1 MVFFKISRLKYYDGT
16 KMEEYKPKEE
26 IPLYTGREMFM
37 NRSIDDAT
45 DICLVSPI
53 ASRKHAIIVHRGDE
67 NVEIKDLNT
76 INGTFLNGK
85 KIKQNVW
92 VPLKNND
99 VLSIGVDFYTTKKDE
114 EKYFFKLVQVNRRC
128 KLNANTN
135 DMKAKPACDNS
146 LIVNNATFK
155 TCSPSK
161 NLSVQNG
168 VAADEI
174 SDSTMKTR
182 SGNFY
187 GNNSQELGSTENKKE
202 DLKKRKPSSQESS
215 EQPPVKKASLNKADV
230 LSKEVDKQN
239 VKQKK
244 KTNTDQSDIK
254 VTSSKTNVLSE
265 RNTKTSSVIRPP
277 KILAKPKSNMEG
289 KLCLKEP
296 KVSAIPREKCLDKT
310 SNLELEMQKILT
322 DKNNGESIIPDD
334 EPMHS
339 TQDLLHI
346 MDSQAVPE
354 NPPNNKTVPD
364 FDFKMPSVRKR
375 KCQSFESNG
384 VSRVEETISKVFG
397 GETSDVSNSDL
408 DMDCNSTQDL
418 KNILM
423 DSQDSVEVKPITA
436 IQLKKNASKKIFKSQ
451 VRSPS
456 KKPKFDYSF
465 EKFYDFESDKKETK
479 KRNSSVSKKTT
490 PQPSTSSRKS
500 SISTSE
506 STPSIK
512 KPRSSKSING
522 SSGSKSEM
530 KIKAN
535 SKPRKQKSPL
545 QKHEE
550 TRDISVVVG
559 EVEESQVMS
568 QYSMTED
575 EIVDIVYDDYNNV
588 ATTTTSTSNV
598 RSHDESPK
606 FMRTSLKQVASNSLG
621 TTLKQSKEKKR
632 SKSKVRQVNFQ
643 SNAEQVQF
651 DNEDTSSSVR
661 NIQRHMIKLNT
672 NPSLCKLQSMES
684 QSIKHTLSGMYKNNG
699 NAVGTY
705 LGDNVHL
712 LCWLC
717 SWLPQQMTMELPP
730 PIFKGLPIEKIPQV
744 KQTYT
749 NIGDFYE
756 TQEPLLYYQ
765 TWSDMF
771 VQYIKESRRRRQ
783 LILHRDTVEYVPSS
797 SFQSTRKK
805 LFRLQCS
812 IKNSISKWL
821 QEKQILLLT
830 FNHAGTTTSPTFECF
845 AYITDID
852 KLSNNSSFDI
862 LITLNVVSEK
872 ELTFIPTST
881 EIIAQVMTRVD
892 INQWKSQLGKS
903 VNNHFA
909 PVFLNPVNIIEPPLL
924 RIRDSLENVGTCTLG
939 QKHVVSTFL
948 DVCLENNR
956 KLVMVD
962 ALAGTGKTTSLAK
975 AIENLLLYTNPSHHH
990 RVLLFGSSVGSLD
1003 EISSLLINLRK
1014 SLPSQAQKKK
1024 IKFLRLDESQHAEVK
1039 TYACNE
1045 FVQSELRGFK
1055 KEALENPAMLK
1066 RRRHEILNLIS
1077 KEPHKNSPYCQSLE
1091 KALKDLDSYPE
1102 TKVLSKDFLLYFFKT
1117 QKRYLIDGADIVCCN
1132 LKELLNTESCNYI
1145 NVNSQRKTTVCII
1158 EDANLCTDLDLSLI
1172 LQLHIDKLILIGD
1185 STVDVIL
1192 PFACLYRKNF
1202 HWNLFKR
1209 LIRAKTVS
1217 HRQTIPVI
1225 KLNQIHRGTSTL
1237 RQNIKAVFGHGG
1249 SLNGDPKSNNNVNIM
1264 DWCVIDHKLEGLAD
1278 STNDRTVRVKSC
1290 DQEATLV
1297 VNIAIEVKNKY
1308 PHLSVAIIT
1317 PFDIQRSVIMKTLC
1331 NKHEDSNDIQ
1341 VPSVVDFMGR
1351 QADVVIFS
1359 TKLPYALT
1367 SNVLEIVFTRARS
1380 ALVIV
1385 GNFSTQFAKNS
1396 YTGYEWAKVLEISK
1410 SSRCLKTVGSDFDLT
1425 NEKLALS
1432 LILK

>member
-1 MVFFKISRLKYYDGT
+1 
-16 KMEEYKPKEE
+16 
-26 IPLYTGREMFM
+26 
-37 NRSIDDAT
+37 
-45 DICLVSPI
+45 
-53 ASRKHAIIVHRGDE
+53 
-67 NVEIKDLNT
+67 
-76 INGTFLNGK
+76 
-85 KIKQNVW
+85 
-92 VPLKNND
+92 
-99 VLSIGVDFYTTKKDE
+99 
-114 EKYFFKLVQVNRRC
+114 
-128 KLNANTN
+128 
-135 DMKAKPACDNS
+135 
-146 LIVNNATFK
+146 
-155 TCSPSK
+155 
-161 NLSVQNG
+161 
-168 VAADEI
+168 
-174 SDSTMKTR
+174 
-182 SGNFY
+182 
-187 GNNSQELGSTENKKE
+187 
-202 DLKKRKPSSQESS
+202 
-215 EQPPVKKASLNKADV
+215 
-230 LSKEVDKQN
+230 
-239 VKQKK
+239 
-244 KTNTDQSDIK
+244 
-254 VTSSKTNVLSE
+254 
-265 RNTKTSSVIRPP
+265 
-277 KILAKPKSNMEG
+277 MEG

-598 RSHDESPK
+598 RSEEEETIPENIEGDEDIGWLQELSQSYDDSCALVINEEEEDKNEDVNQSANTSSFAFIKHDEDIIRFDEEDHIEHDKSGDKSIKEVQDKIKNKYANLTKKIEIIEAPVIPSESPRRSKRNSGNTKSAEMTSNASTSRNSLDAVNNKTGLSFYCRSHDESPK

-756 TQEPLLYYQ
+756 IQEPLLYYQ

-830 FNHAGTTTSPTFECF
+830 FNHAGSTTSPTFECFAYITGIDKLSNNSFRLQCSIKNSISKWLQEKQILLLTFNHAGTTTSPTFECF
-845 AYITDID
+845 AYITGID

-881 EIIAQVMTRVD
+881 EIIAQIMTRVD

-1237 RQNIKAVFGHGG
+1237 RKNIKAVFGHGG
-1249 SLNGDPKSNNNVNIM
+1249 SLNGDPKSNNVNIM

-1331 NKHEDSNDIQ
+1331 NKQ
-1341 VPSVVDFMGR
+1341 
-1351 QADVVIFS
+1351 
-1359 TKLPYALT
+1359 
-1367 SNVLEIVFTRARS
+1367 
-1380 ALVIV
+1380 
-1385 GNFSTQFAKNS
+1385 
-1396 YTGYEWAKVLEISK
+1396 
-1410 SSRCLKTVGSDFDLT
+1410 
-1425 NEKLALS
+1425 
-1432 LILK
+1432 